1 MGGTYK
7 EDERNAF
14 GVLDL
19 VAFFAI
25 PAALLLSTKTTGAGG
40 SRSGSGSGRRHLNDR
55 KGSGRRRRHLNDTSG
70 DR

>member
-40 SRSGSGSGRRHLNDR
+40 AGAGGA
-55 KGSGRRRRHLNDTSG
+55 GAGAG
-70 DR
+70 AGEGI